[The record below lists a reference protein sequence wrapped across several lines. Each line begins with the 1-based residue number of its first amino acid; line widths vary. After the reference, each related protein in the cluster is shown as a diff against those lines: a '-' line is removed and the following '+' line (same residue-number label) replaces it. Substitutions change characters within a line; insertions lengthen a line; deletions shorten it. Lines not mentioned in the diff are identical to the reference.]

1 MKWNL
6 DDILPVNK
14 FDELYKEV
22 EDEIKTLEKWVERA
36 KPEMSQKEFGE
47 MLLFDEELGIKMSK
61 LGYLPHLME
70 AVDQKDRAAKLM
82 KNRVEDLS
90 LKITEVS
97 RKLGFWIQGK
107 REPVLDEKNAKRLF
121 ATIPDLEYGLKR
133 SREGAK
139 FTLNEREEGIIDHK
153 DVNGVGVLGDL
164 REMIETE
171 FEYDIDLGSAKGGS
185 ASGGKIRYKHI
196 KSQSELLALVYSP
209 KAKVREAAYKTLLKK
224 QKDNL
229 DKFFAIYQGIVKDWG
244 YEAKLRGYSSPIG
257 MRNWANHVPDEAIES
272 LLEVC
277 SKNVGIFQR
286 YFKWKA
292 KELGMKKLRRFD
304 IYAPLQNKDTKMD
317 FEEAK
322 KIVLTALEEF
332 SPNFS
337 LKAKKI
343 IEEKHIDV
351 NPNKNKRGG
360 AFCATVA
367 PEITPYVL
375 LNFMGKSRDISTLA
389 HELGHGI
396 HSLYANKHHASS
408 QQANLPLAETASTL
422 AELILFEKMMERE
435 TDNEVKKAW
444 LSDKIADAYATI
456 CRQNYFIKFEIK
468 AHEAIDKGLTAD
480 DLSKL
485 YFESLKEQFGK
496 SLVIDPLYKYEWS
509 YISHIF
515 ESPFYCYAYNFGE
528 LVSYALFA
536 KYKKDPK
543 KWVKIIEEILESGG
557 SQDPQIILQGA
568 KIDICLP
575 KFWEDSFSTI
585 RDWQEKLEAL

>member
-6 DDILPVNK
+6 DDILPLNK
-14 FDELYKEV
+14 FDDLYREV
-22 EDEIKTLEKWVERA
+22 EGEIKTLEKWVEKL

-47 MLLFDEELGIKMSK
+47 MLQFDEKMGVKLAK

-70 AVDQKDRAAKLM
+70 AVNQKDQRAKLLKSRM
-82 KNRVEDLS
+82 ENLGLRVSEVGI
-90 LKITEVS
+90 KIG
-97 RKLGFWIQGK
+97 LWIQGK
-107 REPVLDEKNAKRLF
+107 REPILDDKNAKRLF
-121 ATIPDLEYGLKR
+121 GTISDLEYGLKR

-139 FTLNEREEGIIDHK
+139 FTLNEREEQIINHK

-164 REMIETE
+164 REMMETE
-171 FEYDIDLGSAKGGS
+171 FEYDVKI
-185 ASGGKIRYKHI
+185 GKKIKKI
-196 KSQSELLALVYSP
+196 KSQSELLALVYSS
-209 KAKVREAAYKTLLKK
+209 KAKIREAAYKALLKK
-224 QKDNL
+224 QKENL
-229 DKFFAIYQGIVKDWG
+229 DKFFAIYQGIAKDWG
-244 YEAKLRGYSSPIG
+244 YETKLRGHKSPIG
-257 MRNWANHVPDEAIES
+257 VRNWGNHVPDEAVES
-272 LLEVC
+272 LLAVC

-304 IYAPLQNKDTKMD
+304 IYAPLQNKDRRID

-322 KIVLTALEEF
+322 KIILTALKEF

-337 LKAKKI
+337 QKAKKI

-351 NPNKNKRGG
+351 MPGKNKRGG

-367 PEITPYVL
+367 PGITPYIL
-375 LNFMGKSRDISTLA
+375 LNFTGKSRDISTLA

-396 HSLYANKHHASS
+396 HSLYADKHYPSS

-422 AELILFEKMMERE
+422 AELILFEKMMDKER
-435 TDNEVKKAW
+435 DKEVKKAW

-485 YFESLKEQFGK
+485 YLESLREQFGK
-496 SLVIDPLYKYEWS
+496 SVSIDPLFKYEWS

-528 LVSYALFA
+528 LVSYAIWA
-536 KYKKDPK
+536 NYKKEPK
-543 KWVKIIEEILESGG
+543 KWVKIIEKILETGG
-557 SQDPQIILQGA
+557 SQDPQIILQKA
-568 KIDICLP
+568 KIDICSS
-575 KFWEDSFSTI
+575 KFWQDSFSTI
-585 RDWQEKLEAL
+585 SIWEEKLEKL